1 MVLQTTAL
9 PLGYAAFLVGAIL
22 NADRFF
28 DKGKCVRCSGLLQAR
43 KKGVS
48 PASGR
53 VIRCHFLAAGV
64 WCFLGKRGDALTDY
78 PLPVPYRDYQFSSP
92 NIAARPDSA

>member
-28 DKGKCVRCSGLLQAR
+28 DKGKCAPRAGRLQAR
-43 KKGVS
+43 KKGKRRI
-48 PASGR
+48 G
-53 VIRCHFLAAGV
+53 AA
-64 WCFLGKRGDALTDY
+64 D
-78 PLPVPYRDYQFSSP
+78 PLPFSGSWGMLVF
-92 NIAARPDSA
+92 RLEG

>member
-28 DKGKCVRCSGLLQAR
+28 DKGKCVRCSGLRQAR
-43 KKGVS
+43 KKGVK
-48 PASGR
+48 PCVGP
-53 VIRCHFLAAGV
+53 
-64 WCFLGKRGDALTDY
+64 GD
-78 PLPVPYRDYQFSSP
+78 PLPFFTGWGMVFPRQEG
-92 NIAARPDSA
+92 